1 MRRGLMPWR
10 RRPWLERAVRGRL
23 RRPSAPLLGHA
34 RCLLRNR
41 ADEALRPERPAG
53 VCTEV
58 WGLVPRAQVWGW
70 GCAGSPASFRN
81 PRDLA
86 WPPPP
91 RCRALRQ
98 APPFL
103 GQAVVD
109 QQWWCDVAACLLAV
123 VTTRPWTTPN
133 PEFRTGP
140 WLRPPKGSEH
150 QRANPAPQPKGNKGG
165 ALPVTAAACHLGSR
179 NPARG
184 PWTYTL

>member
-58 WGLVPRAQVWGW
+58 WGLVPRAHGCAGW

-103 GQAVVD
+103 GRAVFD

-123 VTTRPWTTPN
+123 VMWAQQGPGPPQTPN
-133 PEFRTGP
+133 SEQAPGCGP
-140 WLRPPKGSEH
+140 QKGASTNAPTPPPNPKATKG
-150 QRANPAPQPKGNKGG
+150 APC
-165 ALPVTAAACHLGSR
+165 L
-179 NPARG
+179 
-184 PWTYTL
+184 